1 MFKGELFRVDSNWIT
16 FQICEGSD
24 NAFESDLSCANR
36 CVIVARVEKGH
47 FSSILNVLM
56 QSSV

>member
-47 FSSILNVLM
+47 FPSILNVLM
-56 QSSV
+56 